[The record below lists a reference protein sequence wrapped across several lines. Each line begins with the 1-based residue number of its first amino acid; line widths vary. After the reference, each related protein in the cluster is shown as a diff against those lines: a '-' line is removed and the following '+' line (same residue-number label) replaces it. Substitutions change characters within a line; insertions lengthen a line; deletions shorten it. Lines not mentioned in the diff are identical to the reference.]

1 MSAILVGGVVFLC
14 LSGAAS
20 IGMLLRVHL
29 PDHHLSTDSKDVI
42 KLATAVVGTL
52 SALALGLLIASAKT
66 NYDTAETELRT
77 SVARLVLLDRVM
89 AHYGPETQG
98 ARGLLRNLVEARLHH
113 AWGNASD
120 VGPTAD
126 NAGDNPGIEPVQ
138 DKLRELFPQTDA
150 QRSLQARALQ
160 VSGQIAE
167 AHWLLIEMRGEGLP
181 WAFLAIL
188 VFWLALLF
196 STFGLL
202 APGNITVVCILLV
215 CAVSVAGAVYLI
227 IDLAH
232 PYLGF
237 IHVSDAP
244 LRDALERLER
254 Q

>member
-1 MSAILVGGVVFLC
+1 MSALLVGGIVFLC

-20 IGMLLRVHL
+20 IGMLLRANL
-29 PDHHLSTDSKDVI
+29 PDHHLSADSKDVI

-66 NYDTAETELRT
+66 NHDSAETELRT

-89 AHYGPETQG
+89 AHYGPETAE
-98 ARGLLRNLVEARLHH
+98 ARGLLRKLVEKRLHQ
-113 AWGNASD
+113 AWGNATD
-120 VGPTAD
+120 AGQTDDTTAD
-126 NAGDNPGIEPVQ
+126 DQGIEPVQ
-138 DKLRELFPQTDA
+138 DKLRNLSPQTDA
-150 QRSLQARALQ
+150 QRSLQARALE

-167 AHWLLIEMRGEGLP
+167 AHWLLIEMDDEGLP
-181 WAFLAIL
+181 WPFLAIL

-196 STFGLL
+196 STFGIM
-202 APGNITVVCILLV
+202 APGNMTVICTLFL
-215 CAVSVAGAVYLI
+215 CALSVAGAVYLI
-227 IDLAH
+227 VDMSH

-244 LRDALERLER
+244 LRDALERMGR